1 MDLQSQNPDPL
12 MGLRVQVGIDEDG
25 DPTPRPGLLP
35 PGTITRKLPG
45 GGPCYAVHLD
55 KPFKYVRPLK
65 GKDEILT
72 DLSIQSRYEGHP
84 LELLLSQTVRVSPR
98 DSLVVNITN
107 LSTGKYF
114 AIGGVRRVE

>member
-1 MDLQSQNPDPL
+1 MDLQNQNPDPL

>member
-1 MDLQSQNPDPL
+1 MDLQNQNPDPL
-12 MGLRVQVGIDEDG
+12 IGLRVQVGIDEDG

-55 KPFKYVRPLK
+55 KPFRYVRPLK

-72 DLSIQSRYEGHP
+72 DLSIQSRYEGRP
-84 LELLLSQTVRVSPR
+84 LELLLSQTVPVSPR

-107 LSTGKYF
+107 LSTGEYF